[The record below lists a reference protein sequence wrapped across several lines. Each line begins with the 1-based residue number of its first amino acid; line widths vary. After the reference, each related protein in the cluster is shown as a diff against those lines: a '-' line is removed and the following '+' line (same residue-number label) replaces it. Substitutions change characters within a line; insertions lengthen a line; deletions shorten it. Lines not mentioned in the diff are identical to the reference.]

1 MTPAIHRYLRATRH
15 DLEILP
21 ASREFDEWV
30 KRLLADG
37 YSESAVDLSTIRIR
51 SSGIRTE
58 YVSISDVHYMIIDQ
72 ELSET
77 LAELALIRIMKPAE
91 PCIKER
97 IYLLLADCFRLEGNL
112 PLAMTALK
120 KASRH
125 IELVSWIRK
134 VAVNNANSAIP
145 GTITILH
152 ELAHILLK
160 SNSDKHD
167 PIISAKR
174 IVDHYLDSFKT
185 LLKAYQSDE
194 NGEQKNA
201 VEISQLSYFISKL
214 ANDPIFNEEAVC
226 DVAAALA
233 YINQKANAD
242 IWKGRMTDDFPLTPQ
257 MLASGLVDSV
267 KVITNMQL
275 VAAIRQF
282 AKNVARGESKEVIDR
297 QLGDLWLRN
306 DNLIQCLHVAYRFQ
320 LSTGLLAKPPGGARK
335 PNDIEDEDLFV
346 LTALNYRASWQTY
359 FVPVLKDMDKR
370 FDGPAKK
377 RGVASVFDDFSGF
390 DELRNKFKVNDLPAT
405 FTSLGV
411 FV

>member
-1 MTPAIHRYLRATRH
+1 MIPPVHRYLSATRH
-15 DLEILP
+15 NLEVLP
-21 ASREFDEWV
+21 ASQEFDDWV
-30 KRLLADG
+30 KRLLAGG
-37 YSESAVDLSTIRIR
+37 YSEPSVDLSTIRIR
-51 SSGIRTE
+51 SSGVRTE
-58 YVSISDVHYMIIDQ
+58 YVSIRDVHYMIIDQ

-77 LAELALIRIMKPAE
+77 LAELAFIRTMKPTEA
-91 PCIKER
+91 CIRER

-112 PLAMTALK
+112 PYAMMALK

-160 SNSDKHD
+160 NNKDKGD
-167 PIISAKR
+167 PISSARR
-174 IVDHYLDSFKT
+174 IIDHYLDSFKS
-185 LLKAYQSDE
+185 LLIAYKNEE
-194 NGEQKNA
+194 NGEKKYA
-201 VEISQLSYFISKL
+201 AEINQLDYFIKKL
-214 ANDPIFNEEAVC
+214 EDDTIFNEEAVC
-226 DVAAALA
+226 DVSAALA

-242 IWKGRMTDDFPLTPQ
+242 IWKGRISDDFPLTPH

-275 VAAIRQF
+275 VATIRQF
-282 AKNVARGESKEVIDR
+282 AKNIAKGEPKEVISR

-306 DNLIQCLHVAYRFQ
+306 DNLIQCLHVAYRFY
-320 LSTGLLAKPPGGARK
+320 LSSGQLAKPPGAARK
-335 PNDIEDEDLFV
+335 DDGIEDEDRFV
-346 LTALNYRASWQTY
+346 LTALNYQASWQTY
-359 FVPVLKDMDKR
+359 FGPILKHIDKQ
-370 FDGPAKK
+370 FHHAANKTGA
-377 RGVASVFDDFSGF
+377 ASVFDDFSIF
-390 DELRNKFKVNDLPAT
+390 DELRNKFKVNDLPTA